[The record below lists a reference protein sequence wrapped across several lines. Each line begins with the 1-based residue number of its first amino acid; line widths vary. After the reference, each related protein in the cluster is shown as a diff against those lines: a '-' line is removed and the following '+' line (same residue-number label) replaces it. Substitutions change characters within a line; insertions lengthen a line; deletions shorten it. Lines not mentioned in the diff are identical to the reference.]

1 LLAAALV
8 ARADQPDLGQLD
20 ASPTLFTVMA
30 ALNAA
35 GFDAG
40 LDSPGSHPLRAA
52 IRAELGKR
60 NIPSLAAIKD
70 FVTQHR
76 RRTDSEELS
85 QDISFALTAGG
96 PPHFAINMRDVEIP
110 PDASVLKDFSPLLE
124 VFYKEAGIDDLW
136 QRSQPAINQYLAR
149 YHSPVLNTVLQVNAY
164 MRQQTSGFKGRRF
177 QVFVELLA
185 PPNIVQSRS
194 YGNEYTVVVTPS
206 SEPRIFDVRHGYLHY
221 LLDPLATRYKEI
233 LERKQVLAEHLQR
246 AHAIDDS
253 YREDFLQLA
262 TECLI
267 KAVESRL
274 DHKPEVVQQ
283 SLLDGLILTPYFAEH
298 LPAYEKQETAM
309 LLYYPDLVGAIDN
322 VTEDERLSKVTFNR
336 SAAARPAVKSA
347 APPPAPPLTGAA
359 KTLDQA
365 EQLYT
370 ARDLDKAKGLY
381 LQVLQQTDQKPT
393 HAAAYYGLARIAV
406 LQKDPATAEKLF
418 HKSLELEPEPQV
430 KAWALVYLGRLSM
443 AAKEMAAAA
452 RYFQDAL
459 QVKGASDMARNA
471 ATQGMQLS
479 LRK

>member
-1 LLAAALV
+1 
-8 ARADQPDLGQLD
+8 
-20 ASPTLFTVMA
+20 
-30 ALNAA
+30 
-35 GFDAG
+35 
-40 LDSPGSHPLRAA
+40 
-52 IRAELGKR
+52 
-60 NIPSLAAIKD
+60 
-70 FVTQHR
+70 
-76 RRTDSEELS
+76 
-85 QDISFALTAGG
+85 
-96 PPHFAINMRDVEIP
+96 
-110 PDASVLKDFSPLLE
+110 
-124 VFYKEAGIDDLW
+124 
-136 QRSQPAINQYLAR
+136 
-149 YHSPVLNTVLQVNAY
+149 LNTVLQVNAY

>member
-1 LLAAALV
+1 
-8 ARADQPDLGQLD
+8 
-20 ASPTLFTVMA
+20 
-30 ALNAA
+30 
-35 GFDAG
+35 
-40 LDSPGSHPLRAA
+40 
-52 IRAELGKR
+52 
-60 NIPSLAAIKD
+60 
-70 FVTQHR
+70 
-76 RRTDSEELS
+76 
-85 QDISFALTAGG
+85 
-96 PPHFAINMRDVEIP
+96 
-110 PDASVLKDFSPLLE
+110 
-124 VFYKEAGIDDLW
+124 
-136 QRSQPAINQYLAR
+136 
-149 YHSPVLNTVLQVNAY
+149 
-164 MRQQTSGFKGRRF
+164 
-177 QVFVELLA
+177 
-185 PPNIVQSRS
+185 
-194 YGNEYTVVVTPS
+194 
-206 SEPRIFDVRHGYLHY
+206 
-221 LLDPLATRYKEI
+221 
-233 LERKQVLAEHLQR
+233 
-246 AHAIDDS
+246 
-253 YREDFLQLA
+253 
-262 TECLI
+262 
-267 KAVESRL
+267 
-274 DHKPEVVQQ
+274 
-283 SLLDGLILTPYFAEH
+283 
-298 LPAYEKQETAM
+298 M